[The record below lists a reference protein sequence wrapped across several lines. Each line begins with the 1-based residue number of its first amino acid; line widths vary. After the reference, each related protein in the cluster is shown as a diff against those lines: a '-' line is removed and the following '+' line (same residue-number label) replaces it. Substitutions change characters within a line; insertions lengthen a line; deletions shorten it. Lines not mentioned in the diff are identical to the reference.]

1 MILKSETRTMVSG
14 STKYSYRH
22 DGKTYILYKEL
33 PSGAKAIAHPTTF
46 NALLS
51 EVSRRLANPQ
61 TKPERRM
68 LTGRNQC
75 DRLLKHFQEG
85 RSITRLE
92 SFTVLGICE
101 LSSRIGE
108 LKAQGHPIVSEWIKV
123 PNRFGETVRV
133 KKYYFGREQ

>member
-1 MILKSETRTMVSG
+1 MIVKSETRIPVG
-14 STKYSYRH
+14 DGYSYRW
-22 DGKTYILYKEL
+22 DGKQYIVYKEL
-33 PSGAKAIAHPTTF
+33 PSGPKAIDHPSTF
-46 NALLS
+46 NGVLS
-51 EVSRRLANPQ
+51 AVSARVATPQKLADR
-61 TKPERRM
+61 TK

-75 DRLLKHFQEG
+75 QRLLQHFKEG

-108 LKAQGHPIVSEWIKV
+108 LKSQGHPIVSEWIKV

-133 KKYYFGREQ
+133 KKYYQGREQ